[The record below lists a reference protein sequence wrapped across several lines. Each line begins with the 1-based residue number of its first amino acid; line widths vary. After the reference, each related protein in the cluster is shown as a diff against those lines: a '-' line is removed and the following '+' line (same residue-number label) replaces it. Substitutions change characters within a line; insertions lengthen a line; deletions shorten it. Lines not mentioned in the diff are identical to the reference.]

1 MQRAMVM
8 IELVILY
15 LMAQLR
21 SSAKHKLRSTV
32 TTPCP
37 YGYKWTTA
45 QVAQL
50 VEQLTCNEQVNGSN
64 PFLGSSSPR
73 HLCVFWCLGNFLKHK
88 QGNIMN
94 KKEKIAKL
102 IEEGKSF
109 EEVVVGSGSKASYV
123 KSQYTQLGLN
133 WEDSDDP
140 EVELKTIVVEA
151 VVEEEEVVETVEAE
165 VKEEEVI
172 DEIIVPVA
180 EPIVEVV
187 SDVSE
192 QHDLLDRLKA
202 EMKYSIQRRQTF
214 KYHFLK
220 RIELALESQNPSTQA
235 THVKLAFNKLR
246 PRPTANNINKV
257 CYGYHQEYLELV
269 K

>member
-1 MQRAMVM
+1 
-8 IELVILY
+8 
-15 LMAQLR
+15 
-21 SSAKHKLRSTV
+21 
-32 TTPCP
+32 
-37 YGYKWTTA
+37 
-45 QVAQL
+45 
-50 VEQLTCNEQVNGSN
+50 
-64 PFLGSSSPR
+64 
-73 HLCVFWCLGNFLKHK
+73 
-88 QGNIMN
+88 MN
-94 KKEKIAKL
+94 KKEKIVKL

-109 EEVVVGSGSKASYV
+109 EEVVVESGSKASYV

-140 EVELKTIVVEA
+140 SVELKTIVVET
-151 VVEEEEVVETVEAE
+151 VVETVEAE
-165 VKEEEVI
+165 VKEEEVH
-172 DEIIVPVA
+172 DDVIVPLTEDIA
-180 EPIVEVV
+180 EVFSE
-187 SDVSE
+187 VSE

-202 EMKYSIQRRQTF
+202 EMKYSIKRRQTF

-257 CYGYHQEYLELV
+257 CYGYHQEYLELI